1 MGMFLEMTSSFH
13 FTISNDDW
21 IKEKLLKHISV
32 YFREITGFFLDNYI
46 LLICCSFMKPTFFFL
61 I

>member
-21 IKEKLLKHISV
+21 IKEKLIKNISV
-32 YFREITGFFLDNYI
+32 YFREITGVF
-46 LLICCSFMKPTFFFL
+46 SK
-61 I
+61 